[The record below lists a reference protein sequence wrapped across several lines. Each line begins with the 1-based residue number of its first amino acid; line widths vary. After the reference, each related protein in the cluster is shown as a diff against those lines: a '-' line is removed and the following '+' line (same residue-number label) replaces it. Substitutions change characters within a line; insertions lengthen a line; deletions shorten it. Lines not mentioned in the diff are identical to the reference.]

1 MIKKISLTLLILTIC
16 LFSSARF
23 VDNYGIKIGAGLSSQ
38 LWEYKTMVSDLSGWK
53 RNKISL
59 AGKFYVEKHIG
70 KYISLSPAIGYTQ
83 KGFVEDVLLFGAD
96 DEKLGIFDN
105 RVVLHDLSLD
115 MSFKIIPFQSFI
127 KPYLLFG
134 LRGDYLLDT
143 KSVFVNFNGKNYES
157 DTSFYD
163 KLNKF
168 TLSGLVGIGILYND
182 LISVE
187 FEFNPAISRNFN
199 SDLLAIHDR
208 FYSLTLGIN
217 INKR

>member
-1 MIKKISLTLLILTIC
+1 
-16 LFSSARF
+16 
-23 VDNYGIKIGAGLSSQ
+23 
-38 LWEYKTMVSDLSGWK
+38 MVSDLSGWK
-53 RNKISL
+53 RNKISFT
-59 AGKFYVEKHIG
+59 GQVYVEKYVG

-83 KGFVEDVLLFGAD
+83 KGFVEDILLLGAE

-115 MSFKIIPFQSFI
+115 MSFKIIPFQWCN

-143 KSVFVNFNGKNYES
+143 RSVIVNFNGENHES

-168 TLSGLVGIGILYND
+168 TLSGLVGIGILYNN